1 MKHNLKPNH
10 LFQCLDEVL
19 AQQSVNPLTLNP
31 QKNVITS
38 FVELENLITTS
49 TTDKEIILALRDSLE
64 LIIYAQVQ
72 NFPENIFWDF
82 DFILS
87 SMVRQALVA
96 DEGAIAFLECFGKKM
111 VLLIELFGIK
121 KEIRFRYVH
130 DFIYG
135 FDWAR
140 WVQKEPQTRSNSEP
154 FSLVFLDYLLL
165 KGEKLVKQLNYG
177 QVTSYSLGNTGY
189 RNPFDFSREPED
201 EHLLLTSLAREKLI
215 PVEAWNW
222 DTSPVW
228 NQPFQEMRQQLALK
242 LNIQPQIHS

>member
-1 MKHNLKPNH
+1 MTNH
-10 LFQCLDEVL
+10 LFQSLDEIL
-19 AQQSVNPLTLNP
+19 AQQFIKPLTLNP
-31 QKNVITS
+31 EKTLITS
-38 FVELENLITTS
+38 FVELENLINAS
-49 TTDKEIILALRDSLE
+49 ITDQKIIRALRDTLE

-82 DFILS
+82 DFMVS

-96 DEGAIAFLECFGKKM
+96 EEGAISFLECFGKKM

-121 KEIRFRYVH
+121 QEIRFRYVH

-140 WVQKEPQTRSNSEP
+140 WVQKEPQTRSDSEP
-154 FSLVFLDYLLL
+154 FSLVFLDYLLI
-165 KGEKLVKQLNYG
+165 KGEKLVKRINYG
-177 QVTSYSLGNTGY
+177 QVTSYNLGNTGY

-201 EHLLLTSLAREKLI
+201 ESLLLTSLAKEKLI
-215 PVEAWNW
+215 PVEVWKW

-228 NQPFQEMRQQLALK
+228 NQPFQERRQQLALK
-242 LNIQPQIHS
+242 LNIQPQKH

>member
-1 MKHNLKPNH
+1 MTNH
-10 LFQCLDEVL
+10 LFQSLDEIL
-19 AQQSVNPLTLNP
+19 AQQSIKPLSLNP
-31 QKNVITS
+31 DKTLTTS
-38 FVELENLITTS
+38 FVELENLITGS
-49 TTDKEIILALRDSLE
+49 ITDQEIIITMRDILE

-82 DFILS
+82 DFTVS

-96 DEGAIAFLECFGKKM
+96 EEGAIAFLECFGKKM

-140 WVQKEPQTRSNSEP
+140 WVQKEPQTRSDSEP
-154 FSLVFLDYLLL
+154 FSLVFLDYLLI
-165 KGEKLVKQLNYG
+165 KGEKLVKRINYG
-177 QVTSYSLGNTGY
+177 QVTSYNLGNTGH

-201 EHLLLTSLAREKLI
+201 ERLLLTSLAKEKLI

-228 NQPFQEMRQQLALK
+228 NQPFQEMRQQLALE
-242 LNIQPQIHS
+242 LNIQPQIH

>member
-1 MKHNLKPNH
+1 MTNH
-10 LFQCLDEVL
+10 LFQSLDEIL
-19 AQQSVNPLTLNP
+19 AQHSVNPLTLNP
-31 QKNVITS
+31 HKTLITS
-38 FVELENLITTS
+38 FVELENLITAI
-49 TTDKEIILALRDSLE
+49 TTDQEIIVALRDSLE

-82 DFILS
+82 DFMVG

-96 DEGAIAFLECFGKKM
+96 DEGAVSFLKSFGHKM

-140 WVQKEPQTRSNSEP
+140 WVKKEPQSRSHSEP
-154 FSLVFLDYLLL
+154 FSLVFLDNLLI
-165 KGEKLVKQLNYG
+165 KGEKLVKHINYG
-177 QVTSYSLGNTGY
+177 QVTSYNLGNTGY

-201 EHLLLTSLAREKLI
+201 EHLLLTSLAKEKLI

-222 DTSPVW
+222 DISPVW

-242 LNIQPQIHS
+242 LNIQPQKHS